1 MMKMMMEA
9 RINKKT
15 NFPDLERLP
24 NTNFWEHLLNYWWN
38 RPRIFV
44 EDIYEKYILK
54 PKMDKEMTKYN
65 LIIKESELLL
75 KIQLLEMELNLHKT
89 KKKLEK

>member
-1 MMKMMMEA
+1 M
-9 RINKKT
+9 KT

-24 NTNFWEHLLNYWWN
+24 KTYFWNHLFWFWCN

-75 KIQLLEMELNLHKT
+75 KIQLLEM
-89 KKKLEK
+89 KKIFQMKN

>member
-1 MMKMMMEA
+1 MVTKM
-9 RINKKT
+9 NKKT
-15 NFPDLERLP
+15 NYPDLEKLP
-24 NTNFWEHLLNYWWN
+24 DTNFWNHLFWFWWN

>member
-1 MMKMMMEA
+1 
-9 RINKKT
+9 
-15 NFPDLERLP
+15 
-24 NTNFWEHLLNYWWN
+24 
-38 RPRIFV
+38 
-44 EDIYEKYILK
+44 
-54 PKMDKEMTKYN
+54 MDKEMTKYN

>member
-1 MMKMMMEA
+1 M
-9 RINKKT
+9 NKKT

-24 NTNFWEHLLNYWWN
+24 KTNFWKHSLNYWWN
-38 RPRIFV
+38 RPRILF
-44 EDIYEKYILK
+44 EDIHEKYILK